1 MKKLLLAA
9 ILLITA
15 TPIISQTYKPS
26 DKEIFDNYIQSF
38 KSKSEL
44 PFYQLVTQTALFFL
58 GTPYVAHTLEK
69 EPEQL
74 VVNLDELDCT
84 TFVETVL
91 ALANTIRSKTHT
103 FDNFCHYLQTIRY
116 RDGIIDR
123 YPSRLHYTTEWAA
136 DNQKKGLVNNIT
148 RENGGTL
155 HNIEVNIISSNPH
168 RFKQLQNNP
177 SFIPEIRK
185 TEQEIS
191 SGHYYYIPREEIES
205 HKEEFQS
212 GDIIGFVT
220 ETEGLDITHMA
231 FIYKEPAKNNKSE
244 RLTFI
249 HASSGKMKVVVE
261 ELTLSQ
267 YALKTKKN
275 KGIIVLRPL

>member
-1 MKKLLLAA
+1 MKKFLVAA
-9 ILLITA
+9 ILLIAT
-15 TPIISQTYKPS
+15 TPIISQVYNSS
-26 DKEIFDNYIQSF
+26 DKEIFHNYTESF

-44 PFYQLVTQTALFFL
+44 PFDQLVTQTALFFL

-74 VVNLDELDCT
+74 IVNLDELDCT

-116 RDGIIDR
+116 RDGIIDQ

-136 DNQKKGLVNNIT
+136 NNSKKGLIENIT
-148 RENGGTL
+148 PNTGGIPHT
-155 HNIEVNIISSNPH
+155 IEVNIISSKPNKY
-168 RFKQLQNNP
+168 KQLQNTP
-177 SFIPEIRK
+177 SFIPRIKKIEK
-185 TEQEIS
+185 EIS
-191 SGHYYYIPREEIES
+191 SGRYHYIPREEIEN

-220 ETEGLDITHMA
+220 EIEGLDITHMA
-231 FIYKEPAKNNKSE
+231 FIYKEPAKDNKKE

-249 HASSGKMKVVVE
+249 HASSGKMEVVIE
-261 ELTLSQ
+261 ELTLEQ